1 MQIPTLRD
9 ILFALAVLAVLIVL
23 ALLIQL
29 GQPFRVW

>member
-9 ILFALAVLAVLIVL
+9 ILFALAVLAVLIAL